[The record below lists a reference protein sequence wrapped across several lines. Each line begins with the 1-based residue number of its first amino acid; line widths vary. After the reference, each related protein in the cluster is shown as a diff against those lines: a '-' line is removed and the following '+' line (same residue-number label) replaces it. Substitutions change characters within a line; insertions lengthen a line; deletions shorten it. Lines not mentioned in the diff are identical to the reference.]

1 MLGVKKV
8 EHTFS
13 IDLKS
18 KKYVKS
24 ISISDEAYDR
34 VLFEGNLG
42 EFVEITLVE
51 GDVLEFVGVNGILRI
66 AIAEEQL
73 RKSLKLASQV
83 GPQRRG
89 GAL

>member
-1 MLGVKKV
+1 MLGVKNV

-24 ISISDEAYDR
+24 ISISDEAQDR

-42 EFVEITLVE
+42 ELVELTLVE
-51 GDVLEFVGVNGILRI
+51 GDVLEFVCVNGILRVTV
-66 AIAEEQL
+66 AEEQL
-73 RKSLKLASQV
+73 RKSLKLAS
-83 GPQRRG
+83 
-89 GAL
+89 